1 MLVSIMT
8 MTMTRTKSI
17 TPAAAASS
25 AASSLSA
32 SMRRRRRRRRK
43 RYTESAA
50 VSLCWVF
57 AMMMMVLGVSV
68 MSDRHNNN
76 GNTAG
81 VVHALKILG
90 QQRRR
95 HHYGSRSTVTT
106 ATRSPASTAT
116 PVAAV
121 LALRGGGNG
130 NSPAAVRADRP
141 DPAAPIK
148 TATAVSN
155 AAATAVAST
164 RGGGGGD
171 GSRGHTRPTT
181 TTSMT
186 LLAQNPLVQ
195 GIVGLLGGYVSYR
208 FAIWLPLVVT
218 PQAATGTY
226 IPARYQY
233 ETTGVDHKFCASPIT
248 YLTDYMV
255 LAALCVVGT
264 RLKQPHST
272 RSSTTKTNKNKS
284 NSKNN
289 TIAAHG
295 YQEAVRIRAV
305 GILLTYGIQFLYG
318 GTAHAVLI
326 PLRDRRSFRI
336 VWSLVVSAVCV
347 SGGVIGSLATTLLTG
362 PPGAHNTQQPRF
374 LPQTAFWIGYSVF
387 LTGYTILGN
396 LSYQRPAVDTVVAGT
411 SQTLPTFYLM
421 GVMIHYW
428 KQTQTHHRTHNT
440 RQKTMMPRMTVTTGL
455 LWSVILGF
463 GLNGVLLPTYA
474 LVVQYMP
481 TITVPM
487 LNAFLHS
494 WLCLCYIAQGLVLY
508 KVVELSSSAQ

>member
-1 MLVSIMT
+1 
-8 MTMTRTKSI
+8 
-17 TPAAAASS
+17 
-25 AASSLSA
+25 
-32 SMRRRRRRRRK
+32 
-43 RYTESAA
+43 
-50 VSLCWVF
+50 
-57 AMMMMVLGVSV
+57 MMMVLGVSV
-68 MSDRHNNN
+68 LSDRHNNN
-76 GNTAG
+76 GNNRNRKQSVGA
-81 VVHALKILG
+81 VHALKI
-90 QQRRR
+90 RP
-95 HHYGSRSTVTT
+95 YGRRSTVTT

-116 PVAAV
+116 PVVV
-121 LALRGGGNG
+121 LALRGGGSG

-141 DPAAPIK
+141 DPAAPTK
-148 TATAVSN
+148 TAAPTPVSN
-155 AAATAVAST
+155 VVATAVATT
-164 RGGGGGD
+164 RGGGD
-171 GSRGHTRPTT
+171 GPPGHTRLTT
-181 TTSMT
+181 TTTMT
-186 LLAQNPLVQ
+186 LLAQHPLVQ
-195 GIVGLLGGYVSYR
+195 GVLGLLGGYVSYR
-208 FAIWLPLVVT
+208 FAIWLPLFVT
-218 PQAATGTY
+218 PQAAIRTY

-255 LAALCVVGT
+255 LAALCIVGA
-264 RLKQPHST
+264 RLKQPQHST
-272 RSSTTKTNKNKS
+272 RSSTTKTKNTTKS

-289 TIAAHG
+289 HTTVAHG

-318 GTAHAVLI
+318 GTAHAVLV
-326 PLRDRRSFRI
+326 PLRDRRSFRV
-336 VWSLVVSAVCV
+336 VWSLVVTAVCV

-362 PPGAHNTQQPRF
+362 PPGAHNTQPHRF

-428 KQTQTHHRTHNT
+428 KQTQTYHRTHNT
-440 RQKTMMPRMTVTTGL
+440 TRQKATTTTMPRMTVTTGL
-455 LWSVILGF
+455 CWSVILGF

-508 KVVELSSSAQ
+508 KVVELSSAQ